1 MIPKVLHYVSTLCYI
16 YDSVPNPTYCP
27 ASISFSLLRMKES
40 CMGKTAPSQHPH
52 PCMRRDKEPQ
62 GMKHKAGRNY
72 NRRNIFFIYV
82 HFLPQGKMAV
92 SVVHYI
98 YLSFFLV
105 FNLSTC
111 TAEIFTI
118 HCICSPFF
126 PPSRQHLRPK
136 KPLPPSASKG

>member
-1 MIPKVLHYVSTLCYI
+1 MKASPSPKPI
-16 YDSVPNPTYCP
+16 YCP
-27 ASISFSLLRMKES
+27 ASISFSLSRMKGASTVIASPPSCENES
-40 CMGKTAPSQHPH
+40 
-52 PCMRRDKEPQ
+52 KEPQ
-62 GMKHKAGRNY
+62 VIKHKEGRNH

-82 HFLPQGKMAV
+82 HFLPQGNMAV

-118 HCICSPFF
+118 HCICSPPS
-126 PPSRQHLRPK
+126 PPSIQHLRPK
-136 KPLPPSASKG
+136 KQFPPSSSKG